1 MAATWGK
8 HRMSTDQRR
17 SCAPVRGT
25 RLRVLGC
32 IELTT
37 PEGVEKTPA
46 DLDGLRLLAAL
57 AVAGPSRNRS
67 ELAATLWPELPES
80 SASASLSD
88 AILTVA
94 DLIVEVGEDGA
105 GLALSPDVSVD
116 LGEVMA
122 RLRDWDSDPAVA
134 LTATAAEIS
143 VLGDDLLPGWTD
155 QWVDQERERFHKLRL
170 HSLESLCQLL
180 TQAGRH
186 EPAIRAGELMVDA
199 EPLRE
204 SARRALIEAHLAAG
218 NVSEAVHQYDT
229 FVELCASFGFAP
241 DAELRSFFPPSP
253 AWPVLHVRRTIHPG
267 QAVLVGRGVRFD
279 VPARR
284 AQVGAGAAFRG

>member
-1 MAATWGK
+1 
-8 HRMSTDQRR
+8 MSTDQRR
-17 SCAPVRGT
+17 SCAPVRGL

-37 PEGVEKTPA
+37 PEGADRTPA

-57 AVAGPSRNRS
+57 AVAGPSRSRS
-67 ELAATLWPELPES
+67 ELATTLWPELEDA
-80 SASASLSD
+80 SASAALSD
-88 AILTVA
+88 AIFTVA
-94 DLIVEVGEDGA
+94 DLVVEVGDDGA
-105 GLALSPDVSVD
+105 GLALSPEISVD
-116 LGEVMA
+116 LTDVMA
-122 RLRDWDSDPAVA
+122 RLRGWDQDPSIA
-134 LTATAAEIS
+134 LTATAEQIS
-143 VLGDDLLPGWTD
+143 VLGDDLLPGWTEG
-155 QWVDQERERFHKLRL
+155 WVDQERERFHKLRL

-204 SARRALIEAHLAAG
+204 AARRALIEAHLAAG

-241 DAELRSFFPPSP
+241 DSELRNFFPPSP
-253 AWPVLHVRRTIHPG
+253 AWPVLHVRRSIHPG

>member
-1 MAATWGK
+1 
-8 HRMSTDQRR
+8 MSTDQGR
-17 SCAPVRGT
+17 SCAPVRGL
-25 RLRVLGC
+25 RLQVLGC

-37 PEGVEKTPA
+37 AEGADRTPA

-57 AVAGPSRNRS
+57 AVAGPVKSRS
-67 ELAATLWPELPES
+67 DLAESLWPDLS
-80 SASASLSD
+80 DDLASASLSD
-88 AILTVA
+88 AILTVS
-94 DLIVEVGEDGA
+94 DLVVEIGADGA
-105 GLALSPDVSVD
+105 GLSLSPEVSVD
-116 LGEVMA
+116 LGDVMA
-122 RLRDWDSDPAVA
+122 RLRGWEQDPAVA

-143 VLGDDLLPGWTD
+143 VLGDDLLPGWTEG
-155 QWVDQERERFHKLRL
+155 WVDQERERFHKLRL
-170 HSLESLCQLL
+170 HSLESLCQIL

-186 EPAIRAGELMVDA
+186 GPAIRAGELMVDA

-204 SARRALIEAHLAAG
+204 AARRALIEAHLAAG

-253 AWPVLHVRRTIHPG
+253 AWPVLHVRRSIHPG

-279 VPARR
+279 VPRRR
-284 AQVGAGAAFRG
+284 AQVGSGAASRG

>member
-1 MAATWGK
+1 M
-8 HRMSTDQRR
+8 
-17 SCAPVRGT
+17 

-37 PEGVEKTPA
+37 PEGADKTPA
-46 DLDGLRLLAAL
+46 DLGGRRLVAAL
-57 AVAGPSRNRS
+57 AVAGTSRSRS
-67 ELAATLWPELPES
+67 ELAASLWPDLPAE

-88 AILTVA
+88 AIRSVA
-94 DLIVEVGEDGA
+94 DLVVEVGEDGA
-105 GLALSPDVSVD
+105 GLALSPEVSVD
-116 LGEVMA
+116 LADVMA
-122 RLRDWDSDPAVA
+122 RLRGWEQDPSVA
-134 LTATAAEIS
+134 LSATADEIS
-143 VLGDDLLPGWTD
+143 VLGDDLLPGWTE

-180 TQAGRH
+180 TQAGHH

-204 SARRALIEAHLAAG
+204 AARRALIEAHLAAG

-253 AWPVLHVRRTIHPG
+253 AWPVLHVRRPIQPG

-279 VPARR
+279 VPGRR
-284 AQVGAGAAFRG
+284 AKIGAGAAFRG

>member
-1 MAATWGK
+1 M
-8 HRMSTDQRR
+8 
-17 SCAPVRGT
+17 

-32 IELTT
+32 IQLTT
-37 PEGVEKTPA
+37 PDGADITPA
-46 DLDGLRLLAAL
+46 DLDGLRLVAAL
-57 AVAGPSRNRS
+57 AVTGTSRRRS
-67 ELAATLWPELPES
+67 ELAATLWPDLAPS
-80 SASASLSD
+80 AASASLSD
-88 AILTVA
+88 AIGTVA
-94 DLIVEVGEDGA
+94 DLVVEEGEDGA
-105 GLALSPDVSVD
+105 ALVLSPEISVD
-116 LGEVMA
+116 LVDVMA
-122 RLRDWDSDPAVA
+122 RLRGWEQDPSIA
-134 LTATAAEIS
+134 LSATAEQVS
-143 VLGDDLLPGWTD
+143 VLGHDMLPGWTEH
-155 QWVDQERERFHKLRL
+155 WVDQERERFHKLRL

-204 SARRALIEAHLAAG
+204 AARRALIEAHLAAG

-253 AWPVLHVRRTIHPG
+253 AWPVLHVRRSIHPG

-279 VPARR
+279 VPVRR
-284 AQVGAGAAFRG
+284 GKVGAGAAFRG

>member
-1 MAATWGK
+1 M
-8 HRMSTDQRR
+8 
-17 SCAPVRGT
+17 
-25 RLRVLGC
+25 
-32 IELTT
+32 
-37 PEGVEKTPA
+37 PA
-46 DLDGLRLLAAL
+46 DA
-57 AVAGPSRNRS
+57 
-67 ELAATLWPELPES
+67 
-80 SASASLSD
+80 ASASLSD

-94 DLIVEVGEDGA
+94 ELIVEVGVDGA
-105 GLALSPDVSVD
+105 GLALSPEISVD
-116 LGEVMA
+116 LGDVMA
-122 RLRDWDSDPAVA
+122 RLRGWEQDPSSA

-143 VLGDDLLPGWTD
+143 VLADDLLPGWTEA
-155 QWVDQERERFHKLRL
+155 WVDQERERFHMLRL

-204 SARRALIEAHLAAG
+204 AARRALIEAHLAAG

-253 AWPVLHVRRTIHPG
+253 AWPVLHVRRPIHPG
-267 QAVLVGRGVRFD
+267 QAVLFGRGVRFD
-279 VPARR
+279 VPGRR
-284 AQVGAGAAFRG
+284 AQVGSGAAFRG

>member
-1 MAATWGK
+1 M
-8 HRMSTDQRR
+8 
-17 SCAPVRGT
+17 

-37 PEGVEKTPA
+37 PEGADTTPA
-46 DLDGLRLLAAL
+46 DLDGLRVLAAL
-57 AVAGPSRNRS
+57 AVAGPARSRAD
-67 ELAATLWPELPES
+67 LAASLWPDLS
-80 SASASLSD
+80 ADSASAALSD

-94 DLIVEVGEDGA
+94 DLVEEVGQDGS
-105 GLALSPDVSVD
+105 GLALASEVEVD
-116 LGEVMA
+116 LRDVMA
-122 RLRDWDSDPAVA
+122 RLRGWEQDPSIA

-143 VLGDDLLPGWTD
+143 ALGDDLLPGWTD
-155 QWVDQERERFHKLRL
+155 EWVDQERERFHKLRL

-253 AWPVLHVRRTIHPG
+253 AWPVLHVRRPIQPG

>member
-1 MAATWGK
+1 M
-8 HRMSTDQRR
+8 
-17 SCAPVRGT
+17 

-37 PEGVEKTPA
+37 LEGADATPA
-46 DLDGLRLLAAL
+46 GLDGLRLLSAL
-57 AVAGPSRNRS
+57 AVAGPARSRAD
-67 ELAATLWPELPES
+67 LAASLWPDLTAD
-80 SASASLSD
+80 SASAALSD

-94 DLIVEVGEDGA
+94 DLVVEIGQDGA
-105 GLALSPDVSVD
+105 GLALSPEVEVD
-116 LGEVMA
+116 INEVMA
-122 RLRDWDSDPAVA
+122 RLRGWEQDPSIA
-134 LTATAAEIS
+134 LTATAAQIS
-143 VLGDDLLPGWTD
+143 VLGDDLLPGWTEE
-155 QWVDQERERFHKLRL
+155 WVDQERERFHKLRL

-253 AWPVLHVRRTIHPG
+253 AWPVLHVRRSIHPG
-267 QAVLVGRGVRFD
+267 QAVLAGRGVRFD

-284 AQVGAGAAFRG
+284 AQVGSGAASRG